1 MGQCVCAWLVASVFL
16 FGMVAAES
24 PGAQPSAPAAPPAAQ
39 LSAPATP
46 PAAAAVAPYTDVLR
60 GPPLD
65 QDEVNQH
72 NARVEI
78 AASNLDLD
86 FRKWS
91 IAFNKSSF
99 EWHFLSTKIIFFVVL
114 AIVISGLAL
123 TWIQFLRDDP
133 VRIGG
138 RAVEK
143 EETKPAGGPP
153 AAPEAIPETSDLSTV
168 KISTSGVEVSS
179 RVLGLLVLAFS
190 LGFFY
195 LYLHFVYPMEE
206 LRTLAPT
213 RAEEA
218 AKQPRTD
225 ATAAK
230 ATPAASPAEVGAHE
244 GK

>member
-1 MGQCVCAWLVASVFL
+1 MSRRARAWLVAL
-16 FGMVAAES
+16 WLLCGTVAVES
-24 PGAQPSAPAAPPAAQ
+24 PAAQPSAPPAPPAE
-39 LSAPATP
+39 
-46 PAAAAVAPYTDVLR
+46 AAVAPYTDVLP

-86 FRKWS
+86 FRHWS
-91 IAFNKSSF
+91 IGFNKSSF
-99 EWHFLSTKIIFFVVL
+99 EWHFLSTKIIFFVVI
-114 AIVISGLAL
+114 AIVISGLVL
-123 TWIQFLRDDP
+123 TWIQFLRDDH

-138 RAVEK
+138 REVEK
-143 EETKPAGGPP
+143 EETKSAAGPP
-153 AAPEAIPETSDLSTV
+153 AAPEVVAETSDLSTV

-195 LYLHFVYPMEE
+195 LYLQFVYPMEE

-218 AKQPRTD
+218 AKQPRAD

-230 ATPAASPAEVGAHE
+230 AKAAASPAETVAPE